1 MSLRHQ
7 LMNCCQDDARR
18 AGERDRLLLE
28 TRRARAALRPRPD
41 PVAAAWRLIWLP
53 FRQVAAA
60 RRTFPVSPE
69 QIAETT
75 VHTSLSPSSTTAG
88 QSRM

>member
-1 MSLRHQ
+1 MTIHEDFLKAI
-7 LMNCCQDDARR
+7 QDDARR

-53 FRQVAAA
+53 FRRVAAA

>member
-7 LMNCCQDDARR
+7 LMNCYQDDARR

-53 FRQVAAA
+53 FRRVAAA